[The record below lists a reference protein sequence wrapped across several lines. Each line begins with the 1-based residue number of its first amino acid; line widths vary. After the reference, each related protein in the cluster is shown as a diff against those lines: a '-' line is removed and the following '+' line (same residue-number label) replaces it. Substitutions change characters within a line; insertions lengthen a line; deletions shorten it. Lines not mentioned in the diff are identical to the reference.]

1 LLHLTGS
8 TSWCLVRGLEDCSIP
23 RFTELLE
30 RPDLA
35 NSLWS
40 VDREHE
46 CMSGLWQWSSA
57 FEPLLLDSQNHGNN
71 RDYAA
76 TISLNVRNMAYRLA
90 VAGGFHG
97 EMYYDREL
105 RTIQEI
111 LSLSEI
117 LMSCITSSGL
127 VNRTILGFERIV
139 ARSIYIVA
147 RMCRDRATRRKAIFM
162 LESGPRLEGSW
173 DSHVLAKVAT
183 INMKLR
189 RKWRKVSSCQN
200 MQGSRLSRLCS
211 ICRNG
216 KGHFCIPGQSQNRDQ
231 EHVTDEVLFT
241 W

>member
-216 KGHFCIPGQSQNRDQ
+216 KGHFCIPGQSQNRIRNM
-231 EHVTDEVLFT
+231 
-241 W
+241 